1 MRTLD
6 GAALL
11 TTEINRQK
19 LTHAAAA
26 KQLGV
31 SPVTVHFWLKKTHRP
46 SGSKRELIEAWSGGR
61 VPREAWLSL
70 SDRQELAAARKISK
84 GAA

>member
-1 MRTLD
+1 MAQPD
-6 GAALL
+6 GAKLL
-11 TTEINRQK
+11 QDEIERREI
-19 LTHAAAA
+19 TAAAAA
-26 KQLGV
+26 KELRV
-31 SPVTVHFWLKKTHRP
+31 SPVTIHFWIKKTHRP